1 MFFIVYC
8 LWYEYY
14 FSVFFCTNDP
24 TNSRHFMC
32 LWMIFPGDF
41 CSKKGSGFLSAGFV
55 DPKKIAGSHL
65 APRSIWA
72 WQIKLI
78 KIGWNKVRH
87 EEPTSWNIKINNIH
101 SNASRNEACHR
112 YFFSRNF
119 VDAWKTCHP
128 SWLAQA
134 VGFTVSLEVQF
145 PLEMGGVCSF
155 LRDVWKLHPQ
165 NSMQICAAY
174 GAMMAL
180 T

>member
-1 MFFIVYC
+1 MNIISVYFFALTIQRIHVILC
-8 LWYEYY
+8 VFEWYFPEI
-14 FSVFFCTNDP
+14 FVPRKAAVFCPQDSWILRF
-24 TNSRHFMC
+24 
-32 LWMIFPGDF
+32 
-41 CSKKGSGFLSAGFV
+41 
-55 DPKKIAGSHL
+55 AGSHL

-145 PLEMGGVCSF
+145 PPKMGGVCSF
-155 LRDVWKLHPQ
+155 LRDVSKLHPQ
-165 NSMQICAAY
+165 NSTQICAAY
-174 GAMMAL
+174 ETMMAL